1 MGAQGGR
8 RRAYGDPKPEKRLG
22 EFSLGQRRG
31 KSGRCHM
38 VGRQTV
44 LPAKVGPQEVL
55 CSKRVGPFGKPGLL
69 YLEGGRAFPSTC
81 LPPPCESGHLCS
93 GCS

>member
-38 VGRQTV
+38 GGETNSLAGQGWAPGSVMLKESWPFWQARPSLPGRGSCISIY
-44 LPAKVGPQEVL
+44 LPASPM
-55 CSKRVGPFGKPGLL
+55 
-69 YLEGGRAFPSTC
+69 
-81 LPPPCESGHLCS
+81 
-93 GCS
+93 